1 MKNRQQ
7 LLVIAASA
15 IVVLFVCDK
24 LVLPPLIA
32 AWNQRNTQIA
42 DLRKQVAH
50 GKSLIQ
56 REDSIHRRWSEMRTN
71 TLPVDTAV
79 AEQQL
84 LTAFDFWAQE
94 SRVSVL
100 SITPQWKR
108 DADDYLSLE
117 CRVEAFGNLSTIT
130 RFLYDI
136 EKDSMALKLE
146 SVELAARDNEGQ
158 QLSLGLQIS
167 GLVLNPQAPNP
178 QPAKE

>member
-7 LLVIAASA
+7 ILVIISSVIA
-15 IVVLFVCDK
+15 VLFVFDK
-24 LVLPPLIA
+24 LILPPLTA
-32 AWNQRNTQIA
+32 AWKQRNTQIA

-50 GKSLIQ
+50 GKSLLQ
-56 REDSIHRRWSEMRTN
+56 RERSIHRRWDEMRTN
-71 TLPVDTAV
+71 TLPADTAV

-108 DADDYLSLE
+108 EAEDYLSLE
-117 CRVEAFGNLSTIT
+117 CRVEAFGDLSTIT

-136 EKDSMALKLE
+136 EKDAMSLKLE
-146 SVELAARDNEGQ
+146 SVELSARDNAGQ

-167 GLVLNPQAPNP
+167 GLVLNPP
-178 QPAKE
+178 PAHP